1 MDSFTIIGKTVKV
14 FLWACCCLVPFFT
27 HAQYQSSNVNMLG
40 HWTNP
45 TIDSITDFGNQ
56 RYSGCYGWT
65 DTVQNKRYAIL
76 GGTDGTYF
84 IEITQPSNPQLRD
97 FVPGALDSCTWRE
110 YKTYG
115 HYGYLASDDSEDNRF
130 QIVDLS
136 YLPDS
141 VKLVYDS
148 DSIFKRSHTLY
159 IDGDKLYCG
168 GVTYSDT
175 TTSMAV
181 YTLSNPEKPQL
192 IRKLEQDYP
201 WIDYVHDMFVRND
214 TIYASAGFQG
224 LFILK
229 LQGDTQLVMIGQYT
243 LYPDQGF
250 NHSSY
255 LTENGKYLVFT
266 DEVPEGLD
274 FKVIDVSN
282 LSNIN
287 LVQTLNTSLGATP
300 HNPYIRNGILYM
312 AAYQDGLHLYDLNNS
327 GMPEKLGYFDT
338 FWQNDSGGFIDPD
351 YAGCWGAWPFPE
363 DNMLIAGDMQNGLFI
378 LDISQAL
385 SNQRELTNTQ
395 GPEVLI
401 ENPGSGDIRL
411 EFRDQTPELLS
422 IFNTEGKLMHQVRPE
437 ARKMT
442 ISESFLSGG
451 GVYFIRF
458 EYRNQSQTI
467 RYIQLK

>member
-1 MDSFTIIGKTVKV
+1 MNTNLLSNQKLCALLF
-14 FLWACCCLVPFFT
+14 ACFSLLPLISL
-27 HAQYQSSNVNMLG
+27 AQYQSSNISQLG
-40 HWTNP
+40 HWDNP
-45 TIDSITDFGNQ
+45 SIDSITDFANQ

-65 DTVQNKRYAIL
+65 DTLKNKRYAIL

-97 FVPGALDSCTWRE
+97 FVAGALDSCTWRE
-110 YKTYG
+110 YKTFG
-115 HYGYLASDDSEDNRF
+115 HYAYLASDDSEDNRF

-141 VKLVYDS
+141 VKLIHDT
-148 DSIFKRSHTLY
+148 DTLIRRSHTIY

-168 GVTYSDT
+168 GVSYIDT
-175 TTSMAV
+175 TTAMAV
-181 YTLSNPEKPQL
+181 YSLANPEQPQL
-192 IRKLEQDYP
+192 LRKLEQDYP

-224 LFILK
+224 LFIFK
-229 LQGDTQLVMIGQYT
+229 FQGDTQFVMIGQYT

-255 LTENGKYLVFT
+255 LTEDGRYLVFT
-266 DEVPEGLD
+266 DEVPEGLN
-274 FKVIDVSN
+274 FKVIDVSD
-282 LSNIN
+282 LSNIS
-287 LVQTLNTSLGATP
+287 LVQTMNTSPGATP

-312 AAYQDGLHLYDLNNS
+312 AAYQDGLHMYDLNNN

-363 DNMLIAGDMQNGLFI
+363 DNLLIASDMQNGLFI

-385 SNQRELTNTQ
+385 SNQRDLRGDNS
-395 GPEVLI
+395 PEVLL
-401 ENPGSGDIRL
+401 ENPGSGDIEI
-411 EFRDQTPELLS
+411 EFSEQIPESLQVFTL
-422 IFNTEGKLMHQVRPE
+422 EGKLVYQLQPE
-437 ARKMT
+437 GKKVT
-442 ISESFLSGG
+442 ISESYLGG
-451 GVYFIRF
+451 SGVYLIRM
-458 EYRNQSQTI
+458 EYGDESQTI
-467 RYIQLK
+467 RYLQFR